1 MHIRTPVTKERLKT
15 HFTYSLWKYAVVIA
29 CSLFCWS
36 LVYAQT
42 AYRSPQDKRIDV
54 YVKSSTVTEELMD
67 SFFEPIW
74 QSVVPDMELVSGVT
88 LLSTSD
94 DTDYYSQMQLT
105 VYIAAGEGDIYIL
118 PAGDFKSF
126 AASGAFISLDDLVAD
141 GTIDV
146 TGIDTSSGR
155 VTIVD
160 EDAGTS
166 ETHLYGIPLD
176 SLYGFID
183 GMQLDNRGMVAAIM
197 VNNQNDENV
206 IPFFNALIQAGRGD
220 APEWLEESETDT
232 AQTENTDADTAT
244 ESAETDTAETT
255 EETHE

>member
-1 MHIRTPVTKERLKT
+1 MNIRTPVTKERLKT
-15 HFTYSLWKYAVVIA
+15 HFTYSLWKYLVVIA

-74 QSVVPDMELVSGVT
+74 KNVVPDMELVSGVT

-94 DTDYYSQMQLT
+94 NTDYYSQMQLS

-118 PAGDFKSF
+118 PAADFKSF
-126 AASGAFISLDDLVAD
+126 AAGGAFIALDNLVAD

-146 TGIDTSSGR
+146 TGIDTASGR
-155 VTIVD
+155 VTIAD
-160 EDAGTS
+160 EDTGTS

-183 GMQLDNRGMVAAIM
+183 GMQLDNRSMVAAIM
-197 VNNQNDENV
+197 VNNRNDENV

-220 APEWLEESETDT
+220 APEWLEENETDT
-232 AQTENTDADTAT
+232 AKTEAIG
-244 ESAETDTAETT
+244 AEEEAE
-255 EETHE
+255 E

>member
-1 MHIRTPVTKERLKT
+1 MNIRTPVTKERLKT
-15 HFTYSLWKYAVVIA
+15 HFTYNLWKYLVVIA

-74 QSVVPDMELVSGVT
+74 KSVVPDMELVSGVT

-94 DTDYYSQMQLT
+94 NTDYYSQMQLS

-118 PAGDFKSF
+118 PAADFKSF
-126 AASGAFISLDDLVAD
+126 AAGGAFIALDDLVAD

-146 TGIDTSSGR
+146 TGIDTASGR
-155 VTIVD
+155 VTIAD
-160 EDAGTS
+160 EDTGTS

-197 VNNQNDENV
+197 VNNRNDENV

-220 APEWLEESETDT
+220 APEWLNET
-232 AQTENTDADTAT
+232 
-244 ESAETDTAETT
+244 ETT
-255 EETHE
+255 ETESIETAEEAEE

>member
-1 MHIRTPVTKERLKT
+1 MNIRTPVTKERLKT
-15 HFTYSLWKYAVVIA
+15 HFTYSLWKYLVVIA

-74 QSVVPDMELVSGVT
+74 KNVVPDMELVSGVT

-94 DTDYYSQMQLT
+94 NTDYYSQMQLS

-118 PAGDFKSF
+118 PAADFKSF
-126 AASGAFISLDDLVAD
+126 AAAGAFISLDDLVAD
-141 GTIDV
+141 GTIDI
-146 TGIDTSSGR
+146 TGIDTASGR
-155 VTIVD
+155 VTIAD
-160 EDAGTS
+160 EDTGTS

-197 VNNQNDENV
+197 VNNRNDENV

-220 APEWLEESETDT
+220 APEWLNETKT
-232 AQTENTDADTAT
+232 TET
-244 ESAETDTAETT
+244 ESIETAEEA
-255 EETHE
+255 EE